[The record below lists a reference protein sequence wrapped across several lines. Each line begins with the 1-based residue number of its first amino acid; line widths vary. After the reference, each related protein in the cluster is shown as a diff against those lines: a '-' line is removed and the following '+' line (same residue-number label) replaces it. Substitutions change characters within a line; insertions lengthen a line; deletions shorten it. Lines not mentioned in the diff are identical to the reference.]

1 MPCPI
6 TRAEADSVYRS
17 HSVVMGIATIMRYR
31 MTFSHFL
38 KTLFVPLRQGDER
51 SGGGMMKRKTA
62 SKREQMNFLPPIL
75 SPPYRGIEVV
85 LNYKQ

>member
-51 SGGGMMKRKTA
+51 SGGGMIKNENGKVKTHI
-62 SKREQMNFLPPIL
+62 PPPERCSS
-75 SPPYRGIEVV
+75 SP
-85 LNYKQ
+85 